1 MMEIGTL
8 ALHRHNGDEI
18 YAVSAAKI
26 GTYEGER
33 ENEII
38 LAFDVETEKTPL
50 KISTDAEEPYHHPS
64 AEWNLTLSEFNL
76 PAMVGNTYSIP
87 NGDNDG
93 EWLARLYYF
102 EHEPID
108 DNSIEILAFD
118 GNYLT
123 VRITGTAMDVN
134 VSDGSVPPTTVV
146 LEARFPVK
154 E

>member
-8 ALHRHNGDEI
+8 TLHRYNGDEI
-18 YAVSAAKI
+18 YAVSSAKI
-26 GTYEGER
+26 GTYEGEY
-33 ENEII
+33 ENEIFVS
-38 LAFDVETEKTPL
+38 FDVETDKTPL

-64 AEWNLTLSEFNL
+64 AEWNLALPEFNL
-76 PAMVGNTYSIP
+76 PAMVGNIYSIL

-108 DNSIEILAFD
+108 DNVIEVLAYD

-123 VRITGTAMDVN
+123 VRITGTAVDVN
-134 VSDGSVPPTTVV
+134 IYDGPVPPTTVV